1 MKRGEGVVDI
11 TPPPGVETMT
21 RAMPAA
27 RLAGGAGSRP
37 RGRARSTRGSPLGYV
52 PIAGRLDYT
61 LDPEWI
67 TLGPSW
73 VATPKTYVEF
83 QGETAYGQR
92 SRIPFHVTSLDWQ
105 ESDRVLAGIMTAFG
119 SPTGAIPIGG
129 YGEFDGVMLEAFS
142 RPRIEGQVLRRRH
155 ARVERRLGQ
164 GPRRR
169 GDREQLRR
177 RQERGRSPPG
187 PRRSRRRACSRS
199 AIRGRTAARRSTRAS
214 G

>member
-1 MKRGEGVVDI
+1 
-11 TPPPGVETMT
+11 MT
-21 RAMPAA
+21 RDDARGTASQEELRHGPDAGPFNA
-27 RLAGGAGSRP
+27 RLA
-37 RGRARSTRGSPLGYV
+37 LGYV
-52 PIAGRLDYT
+52 PIAGRLDYR
-61 LDPEWI
+61 LDPQWI

-105 ESDRVLAGIMTAFG
+105 ESDRVLAGIMTTFG

-129 YGEFDGVMLEAFS
+129 HGEFDGVMLETFS
-142 RPRIEGQVLRRRH
+142 RPRIEGRFSGDRH
-155 ARVERRLGQ
+155 AGLERRLGQ

-169 GDREQLRR
+169 RDREQLRQ
-177 RQERGRSPPG
+177 RQERGDHRG
-187 PRRSRRRACSRS
+187 RLRDRRRKACSRS
-199 AIRGRTAARRSTRAS
+199 AIPAGTAASRSTRGS